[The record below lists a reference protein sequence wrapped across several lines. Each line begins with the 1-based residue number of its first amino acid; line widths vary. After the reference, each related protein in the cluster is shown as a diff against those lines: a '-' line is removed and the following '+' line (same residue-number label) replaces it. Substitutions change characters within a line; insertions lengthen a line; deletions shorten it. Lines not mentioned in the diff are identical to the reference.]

1 MALLL
6 TAMVA
11 GTFLIAHFSFGN
23 EAALATLLYLA
34 VPAFF
39 LLYRGLCSD
48 GAYASIPL
56 TAAAVLAATLA
67 LDRGGQKPAARFVLW
82 CALGLAVGVGWGVT
96 PLAAAV
102 SAAAF
107 AFLFFRRRP
116 AGERAGLLLLSI
128 GLAVGAFPW
137 WLWNARHG
145 WASLRMDELRSA
157 PALMFIQNLGTIF
170 WTSIPTLEGGVVA
183 SPDVRNP
190 GETVMPSRILV
201 LVALAVLLTPA
212 FKAIRQGDRRR
223 LLFGL
228 CLAAIVAAATASGR
242 LTSVATE
249 PRFLFAY
256 YAVMAPLVG
265 AAFTPSPSGGS
276 RRWWRAGA
284 LASLILIHFAS
295 ILVARPNLAINDR
308 EVTASLDPLQK
319 YLEKQN
325 LSRVYA
331 NYWT

>member
-1 MALLL
+1 
-6 TAMVA
+6 
-11 GTFLIAHFSFGN
+11 
-23 EAALATLLYLA
+23 
-34 VPAFF
+34 
-39 LLYRGLCSD
+39 
-48 GAYASIPL
+48 
-56 TAAAVLAATLA
+56 
-67 LDRGGQKPAARFVLW
+67 
-82 CALGLAVGVGWGVT
+82 
-96 PLAAAV
+96 
-102 SAAAF
+102 
-107 AFLFFRRRP
+107 
-116 AGERAGLLLLSI
+116 
-128 GLAVGAFPW
+128 
-137 WLWNARHG
+137 
-145 WASLRMDELRSA
+145 
-157 PALMFIQNLGTIF
+157 
-170 WTSIPTLEGGVVA
+170 EGGVVA

-228 CLAAIVAAATASGR
+228 CLAAVVAAATASGR
-242 LTSVATE
+242 LSSVVTV
-249 PRFLFAY
+249 PRFLFALF
-256 YAVMAPLVG
+256 AVMAPLVG

-331 NYWT
+331 NYWTAYRLSFESDERIIATPLSGAEAVRYEPYRLRVDRALDPAVILLNERDRCFQEYLDEKGFAYRRARVDSFGVFTELAPGALVSLRAGLGLPLPSIAYRAGWHLDRQLSSMAPGHSLSVPVRVVNARPLPLPHLRPFELPLVVSVAGESNRL